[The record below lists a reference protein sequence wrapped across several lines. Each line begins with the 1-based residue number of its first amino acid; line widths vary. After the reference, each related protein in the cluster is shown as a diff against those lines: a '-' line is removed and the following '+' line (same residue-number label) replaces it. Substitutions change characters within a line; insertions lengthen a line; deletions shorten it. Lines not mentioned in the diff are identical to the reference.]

1 MTFHGENIVAGLVA
15 LALLASAGGAAAPAR
30 PARAPLIATQA
41 VDPDAADAR
50 ARAAFRA
57 VYGRDG
63 PVGVRF
69 SDSRFAL
76 RPVAAIDIGPGR
88 IALLS
93 HGVDRQRGPSSAGV
107 NAIHYLVRR
116 NGEWH
121 ARGGWLGIGVDS
133 SANQPA
139 ARWAVT
145 RSLSRWPI
153 LYLEGSGVR
162 LGCRTASATLT
173 ELRPDAAVDVVTI
186 PLSFSDVETGRSPSI
201 TLRGTL
207 ASAVPDRSFTMRY
220 SGNMRFS
227 ETWRRAGDR
236 YRTASG
242 ESRVPLC

>member
-1 MTFHGENIVAGLVA
+1 MEEARQYSALTGL
-15 LALLASAGGAAAPAR
+15 LLLAASAAGAAAPAR
-30 PARAPLIATQA
+30 PASLPLIATRA
-41 VDPDAADAR
+41 VDPDAVDAR
-50 ARAAFRA
+50 TLAAFRA

-69 SDSRFAL
+69 SDSRYAL
-76 RPVAAIDIGPGR
+76 RPVATIDIGPGR

-93 HGVDRQRGPSSAGV
+93 HGVNRERGVSAAGV

-116 NGEWH
+116 NGAWQ

-133 SANQPA
+133 SANQA
-139 ARWAVT
+139 ATRWAVT
-145 RSLSRWPI
+145 RSLSRWPV
-153 LYLEGSGVR
+153 LYLEGSGVW
-162 LGCRTASATLT
+162 LGCRRAFATLT
-173 ELRPDAAVDVVTI
+173 ELRPEGAVDVVTI

-201 TLRGTL
+201 ILRGTL

-220 SGNMRFS
+220 SGTMRFS
-227 ETWRRAGDR
+227 ETWRRVGDR

>member
-1 MTFHGENIVAGLVA
+1 MIGL
-15 LALLASAGGAAAPAR
+15 LLLAAPAGATAPAR

-41 VDPDAADAR
+41 VDPGAADAR

-69 SDSRFAL
+69 SDSRYAL
-76 RPVAAIDIGPGR
+76 SPVATIDIGPGR

-116 NGEWH
+116 NGAWH

-133 SANQPA
+133 SANQAA

-145 RSLSRWPI
+145 RSLSRWPVV
-153 LYLEGSGVR
+153 YLEGGGVR
-162 LGCRTASATLT
+162 LGCRRAFATLT
-173 ELRPDAAVDVVTI
+173 ELRPGGAIDVVTI
-186 PLSFSDVETGRSPSI
+186 PLSFSDVETGRSTSI
-201 TLRGTL
+201 ILRGTMV
-207 ASAVPDRSFTMRY
+207 SAVPDRSFTMRY
-220 SGNMRFS
+220 GGTMRFS
-227 ETWRRAGDR
+227 ETWRRVGDR

-242 ESRVPLC
+242 ESRVPTC